1 MCCSVLQ
8 CAAVC
13 AVFSSVELTYFAN
26 YLEQKLDNDC
36 DGMCVCG
43 SERKPRVC
51 CSVLQC
57 AAACG
62 SVELTYFAR
71 YLQRKLGIDCECVYV
86 CEGEGEGLWE
96 SQRVAVCCSSVCV
109 SRDVK
114 CVAVCCSVLQCV
126 AVCCSGRCVCGH
138 VRLWVGVRRSL

>member
-1 MCCSVLQ
+1 VCCSVLQ

-43 SERKPRVC
+43 RERKPRVC

-62 SVELTYFAR
+62 SVEFTYFAC
-71 YLQRKLGIDCECVYV
+71 LTFSGSLASIVNAC
-86 CEGEGEGLWE
+86 
-96 SQRVAVCCSSVCV
+96 VCV
-109 SRDVK
+109 KERERAFGSRN
-114 CVAVCCSVLQCV
+114 VLQCAAV
-126 AVCCSGRCVCGH
+126 ASV
-138 VRLWVGVRRSL
+138 